1 MSAYKSDDTIP
12 KPPPRNPSKS
22 WARTFALM
30 IFLGSTGCSG
40 CSRPPVIAR
49 FNQGFFFTSWR
60 GSEYQEVAWHR
71 KEIVVGGRGVPDP
84 ADPCPIVIH
93 LQGVDLD
100 EKKLVD
106 VKALKALG
114 FTQPQDAFSRM
125 SYRGKNYSIGVTLCN
140 GVLAGVSVI
149 QDRDS
154 QEKLE
159 GILSING
166 QKLSLPVS
174 EEDLLR
180 VLGKPKSKVKAWG

>member
-1 MSAYKSDDTIP
+1 MN
-12 KPPPRNPSKS
+12 KP
-22 WARTFALM
+22 T
-30 IFLGSTGCSG
+30 
-40 CSRPPVIAR
+40 
-49 FNQGFFFTSWR
+49 
-60 GSEYQEVAWHR
+60 
-71 KEIVVGGRGVPDP
+71 
-84 ADPCPIVIH
+84 
-93 LQGVDLD
+93 LQAVDLD

-114 FTQPQDAFSRM
+114 FTQPQDGISAL

-140 GVLAGVSVI
+140 GVLASVSII

-174 EEDLLR
+174 ENDLEGM
-180 VLGKPKSKVKAWG
+180 LGKPKSKVKAWG

>member
-1 MSAYKSDDTIP
+1 MSTYKSGDTIP
-12 KPPPRNPSKS
+12 KSPPRNPSKS
-22 WARTFALM
+22 LARAFVLM
-30 IFLGSTGCSG
+30 TFLGSTGCSG
-40 CSRPPVIAR
+40 CSRPPVVAG

-60 GSEYQEVAWHR
+60 GSKYQEVAWHR

-84 ADPCPIVIH
+84 ADPCPIIIH

-106 VKALKALG
+106 LKALKALG
-114 FTQPQDAFSRM
+114 FTQPQDGISHM

-140 GVLAGVSVI
+140 GVLGGVSVI

-159 GILSING
+159 DILSING
-166 QKLSLPVS
+166 QRLPLPIS
-174 EEDLLR
+174 ENDLER
-180 VLGKPKSKVKAWG
+180 MLGKPKSK

>member
-1 MSAYKSDDTIP
+1 MSIP

-22 WARTFALM
+22 LARAFVLM
-30 IFLGSTGCSG
+30 TFLGSTGCSG
-40 CSRPPVIAR
+40 CSRPPVVAR

-60 GSEYQEVAWHR
+60 GSENQEVAWRR

-84 ADPCPIVIH
+84 ADPFPNVIH
-93 LQGVDLD
+93 LQAVDLD

-114 FTQPQDAFSRM
+114 FTQPKDGISAL
-125 SYRGKNYSIGVTLCN
+125 SYRGKNYSITVCN
-140 GVLAGVSVI
+140 GVLASVSII

-174 EEDLLR
+174 ENDLEGM
-180 VLGKPKSKVKAWG
+180 LGKPKSKVKAWG

>member
-1 MSAYKSDDTIP
+1 
-12 KPPPRNPSKS
+12 
-22 WARTFALM
+22 M

-71 KEIVVGGRGVPDP
+71 KEIVVGGQGVPDP

-114 FTQPQDAFSRM
+114 FTQPQDGISHM
-125 SYRGKNYSIGVTLCN
+125 SYRGKNYSIGITLCN
-140 GVLAGVSVI
+140 GVLGGVSVI
-149 QDRDS
+149 QERDS
-154 QEKLE
+154 REKLE
-159 GILSING
+159 DILSING
-166 QKLSLPVS
+166 RRLPLPTS
-174 EEDLLR
+174 ENDLER

>member
-1 MSAYKSDDTIP
+1 MSAYKSGDTIP
-12 KPPPRNPSKS
+12 KPPSRVALKS
-22 WARTFALM
+22 LARAFVLM
-30 IFLGSTGCSG
+30 TFLGSTGCSG
-40 CSRPPVIAR
+40 CSRPSVVAR

-93 LQGVDLD
+93 LQGVNLD

-159 GILSING
+159 GILNING

-180 VLGKPKSKVKAWG
+180 VLGKPKSKVKAW

>member
-1 MSAYKSDDTIP
+1 MT
-12 KPPPRNPSKS
+12 
-22 WARTFALM
+22 
-30 IFLGSTGCSG
+30 FLGSTGCSG
-40 CSRPPVIAR
+40 CSRPPVVAT
-49 FNQGFFFTSWR
+49 FDHGLLFTSWE
-60 GSEYQEVAWHR
+60 GNEYQHVEWFR
-71 KEIVVGGRGVPDP
+71 KETVVGGRGVPNP

-140 GVLAGVSVI
+140 GVLASVSII

-166 QKLSLPVS
+166 QKLPLPIS
-174 EEDLLR
+174 ENDLEH
-180 VLGKPKSKVKAWG
+180 VLGKRKSKVKVWG

>member
-1 MSAYKSDDTIP
+1 
-12 KPPPRNPSKS
+12 
-22 WARTFALM
+22 M

-71 KEIVVGGRGVPDP
+71 KEIVVGGQGVPDP

-149 QDRDS
+149 QDRDN

-174 EEDLLR
+174 EGDLER